1 MSNWSLEMEEHHNR
15 KPINRDAC
23 YRTGLQV
30 LAAGQRKLGSAKK
43 HIDKLGN
50 EEFTK
55 ELNRLKYELLKFQKD
70 VTRAMRQEQHQ

>member
-1 MSNWSLEMEEHHNR
+1 METTNNR
-15 KPINRDAC
+15 KPPNRDAC

-30 LAAGQRKLGSAKK
+30 LAAGQRRVGMAKK

-55 ELNRLKYELLKFQKD
+55 ELNRLRNELLKFQKD
-70 VTRAMRQEQHQ
+70 VTRAMRQEQRQ

>member
-1 MSNWSLEMEEHHNR
+1 MDDHNNR

-30 LAAGQRKLGSAKK
+30 LAAGQRKLSSAKK

-50 EEFTK
+50 EEFIR

-70 VTRAMRQEQHQ
+70 VTRAMRQEQRQ